1 MAGDE
6 FTREGVTLPT
16 KDLTT
21 MVKLIKDLVDR
32 LNQQDAANKVTNDRL
47 DVIAAGVMLPAADN
61 NKHET
66 AGHRLF

>member
-1 MAGDE
+1 MM
-6 FTREGVTLPT
+6 L
-16 KDLTT
+16 
-21 MVKLIKDLVDR
+21 KLIKDLMDR